1 MAFRCGIE
9 CGGDVLGGRENMYHL
24 SDDDLFRTAKA
35 FAENN
40 MSLTTTA
47 NTMFLHKNTVKYRLD
62 EAKIRF
68 GKNPYSFYELAE
80 LIGVK
85 KS

>member
-1 MAFRCGIE
+1 MAFRCGTE

-40 MSLTTTA
+40 MSLSATA

-62 EAKIRF
+62 EAIK
-68 GKNPYSFYELAE
+68 GGAN
-80 LIGVK
+80 G
-85 KS
+85 